1 MNQLPLHVQHMTY
14 MCLEQLF
21 LNKGALNSLRSYLA
35 QNLTSHHFPKFR
47 YKPILNSQYQ
57 SIFGSCRY
65 TYHRLPYV
73 SRGALLPKSCTL
85 IYIGR
90 GLNAIHPQHYTPIL
104 SSYKGAW
111 HKGVSG
117 SLYHQKFWAL
127 QCYGCVPQP
136 PPGAHHQDRISQF
149 VSYFFLVGYFRYLA
163 LANQLAGCQ
172 LVSRLYIRRA
182 WWIVVVKQEEP

>member
-1 MNQLPLHVQHMTY
+1 MRLRKKNLPDALSSVEMGYISYQHILASFTQFNMPNVPGLLEYIWQLLIHVSQTAI
-14 MCLEQLF
+14 CIP
-21 LNKGALNSLRSYLA
+21 GSLASQGLY
-35 QNLTSHHFPKFR
+35 SH
-47 YKPILNSQYQ
+47 
-57 SIFGSCRY
+57 
-65 TYHRLPYV
+65 
-73 SRGALLPKSCTL
+73 
-85 IYIGR
+85 IYRR

-104 SSYKGAW
+104 SSYNGAW

-163 LANQLAGCQ
+163 LANKLAGCQ
-172 LVSRLYIRRA
+172 LVSRLYIRRS
-182 WWIVVVKQEEP
+182 WRIVVIKQEEP